1 MRMLLVSSVWSI
13 AFASV
18 CAAQIA
24 SFSPCRVAE
33 PFTVGHKD
41 GITIQRVAV
50 VEPAGETSATVLI
63 PGSDAPVPAIVFSHS
78 EILGQNEK
86 ADLRQFAW
94 ALARAGAASI
104 VLDGTIDWQSPNDDF
119 GRPPHLMAC
128 AAQWLLLHAKVDRR
142 RLARA
147 GPAGHWGGGDTPF
160 CLPGEEPCWH
170 PALWLNFGQTSPAEC
185 HNTERMLKPEG
196 QLSLAQFA
204 QSHLRLKEVRPEWF
218 LSAPADLLNN
228 GAPPASTAIQIP
240 VAEPRQ
246 D

>member
-1 MRMLLVSSVWSI
+1 MRTLLVSILSI

-24 SFSPCRVAE
+24 SFPPCRAAE
-33 PFTVGHKD
+33 SLTVGYKD

-50 VEPAGETSATVLI
+50 VEPAGKTSATVLI
-63 PGSDAPVPAIVFSHS
+63 PGSDAPLPAIVFSHS

-86 ADLRQFAW
+86 VDLRQFAW
-94 ALARAGAASI
+94 PLARAGAASI
-104 VLDGTIDWQSPNDDF
+104 VLDGTIDWRTPNDDSE
-119 GRPPHLMAC
+119 RSPHLMAC
-128 AAQWLLLHAKVDRR
+128 AGQWLLLHAKLDPR

-160 CLPGEEPCWH
+160 CLPGEVPCWH
-170 PALWLNFGQTSPAEC
+170 PALWLNFGQTSPAEF
-185 HNTERMLKPEG
+185 HNTERMLTPEG

-204 QSHLRLKEVRPEWF
+204 QRNLRLKEVRPEWF

-228 GAPPASTAIQIP
+228 GTPPASTAIQIP
-240 VAEPRQ
+240 AAEPRQ